1 MKNEP
6 DFLDEII
13 ADSTA
18 QDPGFPAALE
28 RAVRNREVL
37 RALAAERKR
46 RKISQTVV
54 AAAMGTSQSAVSDLE
69 TSSSDALMSTVEKYA
84 HALGLAVEYR
94 LVPLSE
100 TRPAILVDD
109 RHTSSVLPGRRPH
122 E

>member
-1 MKNEP
+1 MDTET

-13 ADSTA
+13 AESTA
-18 QDPGFPAALE
+18 QDPSFPEAFA

-37 RALAAERKR
+37 RALAIERKQ

-84 HALGLAVEYR
+84 GALGLAVQYR
-94 LVPLSE
+94 LVPVDE
-100 TRPAILVDD
+100 THSPIVVEAPAPS
-109 RHTSSVLPGRRPH
+109 RAA
-122 E
+122 

>member
-84 HALGLAVEYR
+84 HALGLAVEYS

-109 RHTSSVLPGRRPH
+109 RHTSSV
-122 E
+122 